1 MSVTVLFIFTLILPV
16 ITASG
21 CPSNYVPLDRTCV
34 QVVIAARKGEFPVSW
49 DEARAG
55 CRERGGELVSLSPPE
70 LLVAVSKHIET
81 KWPGH
86 VANDYHFW
94 VGGQKVGTDWRW
106 LNGDEL
112 SVTSSLWGPN
122 ASTNDSSSSSPS
134 PPPPPP
140 PPLPPPPTP
149 STPI

>member
-1 MSVTVLFIFTLILPV
+1 MHLEFILRGWWNLTGSSKIVSIRSGTFLNINQLYQTHLSLTLRQISSAFDVDISLRDIPFPSL
-16 ITASG
+16 IPG

-81 KWPGH
+81 TWPGE
-86 VANDYHFW
+86 AN
-94 VGGQKVGTDWRW
+94 
-106 LNGDEL
+106 
-112 SVTSSLWGPN
+112 SV
-122 ASTNDSSSSSPS
+122 
-134 PPPPPP
+134 
-140 PPLPPPPTP
+140 
-149 STPI
+149 